1 MQSKTNLNA
10 QCYPNFNKN
19 ESVINQDDIIKT
31 SSNKF
36 YSVINYIDSDNLLCT
51 DINGN
56 NVEININDI
65 QKIIFKSE
73 QQSKIN
79 FNDVGTKK
87 DNFVNALK
95 QLNKKLNNPNT
106 TLSQIMI
113 IKTLTK
119 SLETKIASFEQK
131 PKRIEVS
138 LF

>member
-10 QCYPNFNKN
+10 KSYHNINKN
-19 ESVINQDDIIKT
+19 ESVINPDDIIKT

-87 DNFVNALK
+87 YNFVNALK
-95 QLNKKLNNPNT
+95 QLNKKLHNPNT
-106 TLSQIMI
+106 TLSQII
-113 IKTLTK
+113 ITKTLIK
-119 SLETKIASFEQK
+119 SLETKIASFEHK
-131 PKRIEVS
+131 PKRIQTV